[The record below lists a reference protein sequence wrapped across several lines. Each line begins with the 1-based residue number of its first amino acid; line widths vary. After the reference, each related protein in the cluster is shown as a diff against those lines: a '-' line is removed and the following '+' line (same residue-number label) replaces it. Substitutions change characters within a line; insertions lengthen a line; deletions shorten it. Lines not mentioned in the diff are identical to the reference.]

1 MEINQLQKLLNS
13 IVNERSEFMV
23 LLGKDRYENVVSEIR
38 EVLIRN
44 GLDEIKSSHLINHL
58 GRIFQLE
65 RTRL

>member
-1 MEINQLQKLLNS
+1 MEINQLKKLLDS
-13 IVNERSEFMV
+13 IENERNEFMA

-44 GLDEIKSSHLINHL
+44 GLDEIKSSYLINHL
-58 GRIFQLE
+58 DRIFQLE